1 MLEYPIFSSLVR
13 LSKYPRILL
22 TWKKPKERT
31 NIGERTNITKNLFLF
46 VCGLKKEI
54 NIKIRIPKENIL
66 R

>member
-22 TWKKPKERT
+22 TWKKPKE
-31 NIGERTNITKNLFLF
+31 
-46 VCGLKKEI
+46 I